1 MVFKKKLH
9 QSVKRKQPSKASLTS
24 TIINTKKEKDGVLSS
39 TGFQAFGVNINS
51 ETVRLCS
58 LYISKNPECPPNVDN
73 EVWTRVNMV
82 ARDRGE
88 SIMNIDDDGANLAAS
103 LHMVVKYL
111 YKANVITFAR
121 AEKMEE
127 VVEKLRDLPPSHQS
141 PSPKN
146 TKKRKSTNF
155 QKNGYDSESS
165 QLDEESEYGDDEPQ
179 VQVITDDDDEEGMVV
194 ESDDDSQSSHN
205 NTGKHENQAVDDV
218 ICPDDETDQDHY
230 DPPSD
235 CYTHGYNPTGDICND
250 LPRLIVKGSGKV
262 YYGVG
267 KKPHSKTDVAKKV
280 KGKELGPKA
289 GDVGFFKMTRMD
301 PETLIRD
308 GTKSVK
314 LNWDYCDFTSGNYS
328 FFIIVTLL
336 I

>member
-1 MVFKKKLH
+1 
-9 QSVKRKQPSKASLTS
+9 
-24 TIINTKKEKDGVLSS
+24 
-39 TGFQAFGVNINS
+39 
-51 ETVRLCS
+51 
-58 LYISKNPECPPNVDN
+58 
-73 EVWTRVNMV
+73 MV
-82 ARDRGE
+82 ARDHGV
-88 SIMNIDDDGANLAAS
+88 SIMNMDKDGVKLAAS

-111 YKANVITFAR
+111 YKANVITLVHAG
-121 AEKMEE
+121 KMEE
-127 VVEKLRDLPPSHQS
+127 IVEKLREVTPSHRS

-165 QLDEESEYGDDEPQ
+165 QPDEESEYGDDEHQ
-179 VQVITDDDDEEGMVV
+179 VQANTDDDDEEGMVV

-218 ICPDDETDQDHY
+218 ICPDDETDEDHY
-230 DPPSD
+230 DPPTD
-235 CYTHGYNPTGDICND
+235 DHTHGYNPTGDICND
-250 LPRLIVKGSGKV
+250 LPRLIVKGAGKV

-267 KKPHSKTDVAKKV
+267 KKPHSKTDVKKV
-280 KGKELGPKA
+280 KGKEVGPKA

-314 LNWDYCDFTSGNYS
+314 LNWDYCDFSSGNYS